1 MSALR
6 SAALAPAQRDW
17 VARLAA
23 VYDEIAHGRMAG
35 LPLMHPGLHVQA
47 VGFVAREGGCLGVLL
62 TPWFM
67 NLVWCDAQ
75 QAVAGEALALGAHRE
90 RDLGG
95 QRLAFIGAHEPS
107 LGAFEACAL
116 FSPMSEFADQA
127 GAVATAEAVMAAL
140 CEAAEVAEGEGCHL
154 GNQHADQKTRQRA
167 DQPVQASAAA
177 SSHGTVAPS
186 LADRRRFLFGR
197 AGTPRP

>member
-1 MSALR
+1 MRAPA
-6 SAALAPAQRDW
+6 SAALSAAQRDW

-75 QAVAGEALALGAHRE
+75 PVSGEALALGAHRE

-127 GAVATAEAVMAAL
+127 GAVATAEAVMVAL
-140 CEAAEVAEGEGCHL
+140 CAAAEVAQGEARHQ
-154 GNQHADQKTRQRA
+154 GNQQAGQQT
-167 DQPVQASAAA
+167 DQPVLAAAA
-177 SSHGTVAPS
+177 SPSHGTVAPS
-186 LADRRRFLFGR
+186 LSDRRRFLFGR
-197 AGTPRP
+197 TGASRP

>member
-1 MSALR
+1 MRAPA
-6 SAALAPAQRDW
+6 SAALSAAQRDW

-75 QAVAGEALALGAHRE
+75 PVSGEALALGAHRE

-127 GAVATAEAVMAAL
+127 GAVATAEAVMVAL
-140 CEAAEVAEGEGCHL
+140 CAAAEVAEPAPAH
-154 GNQHADQKTRQRA
+154 
-167 DQPVQASAAA
+167 AA
-177 SSHGTVAPS
+177 SPSHGTVAPS
-186 LADRRRFLFGR
+186 LSDRRRFLFGR
-197 AGTPRP
+197 TGASRP